1 MTQPDL
7 VSAIGPIIAALEQL
21 SVSYYIGGSVAS
33 SAHGLPRTTLDVD
46 LVANL
51 KPTHVQDLIRTLG
64 DDYYLD
70 AQTIR
75 HATKQSSTFNVI
87 HLATM
92 LKVDVFV
99 LGADDYDRTAF
110 RRARKAAIGSAGEV
124 GEFVVAS
131 PEDIILLKLR
141 WYRMG
146 NEVAQQQWSDAVG
159 VLKVQ
164 SDALDAEYL
173 SKWAAYLQ
181 VADLL
186 KRALEEAGQDKG

>member
-7 VSAIGPIIAALEQL
+7 VSAIGPIVAALQQL
-21 SVSYYIGGSVAS
+21 GVSYYIGGSVAS

-46 LVANL
+46 LVADL
-51 KPTHVQDLIRTLG
+51 KPTHVEDLVRILG
-64 DDYYLD
+64 GEYYLD
-70 AQTIR
+70 AEVIR
-75 HATKQSSTFNVI
+75 DATRQLTTFNVI

-124 GEFVVAS
+124 AEFVVAS

-146 NEVAQQQWSDAVG
+146 DEVAQQQWSDAVG

-164 SDALDAEYL
+164 GDALDAEYL
-173 SKWAAYLQ
+173 SKWADYLR
-181 VADLL
+181 VADLMT
-186 KRALEEAGQDKG
+186 RALEEAGQDRG